1 MKESQATAQS
11 DIWSDWL
18 LHRRSGDDPSYERS
32 VRAATERFCN
42 HVLDGAKLGPGMT
55 LADIGTGEGLIAFRA
70 IDRIGPSL
78 RVFLTDISEQIL
90 DHARTMATQRNVH
103 FQCTFLP
110 CSAERLAGIQDSTVD
125 VVTMR
130 SVLAYVFDKLAALRE
145 CKRILKP
152 GGRISIA
159 EPIFLDDAFDTVNLK
174 TQVDAKN
181 GDPILPLL
189 HRWKSAQF
197 PDTLEKIAKSTI
209 ARHSERDLVRL
220 IHSLGFSDIH
230 LELHI
235 NITPSDIPSWD
246 VFLDVAPHPWAP
258 TLREILD
265 KFTPEERLLFENTMR
280 PTIESGQYSLSDRMA
295 YITAVKPDC
304 RMANS
309 TI

>member
-1 MKESQATAQS
+1 MKERQATPQP
-11 DIWSDWL
+11 DVWSDWL
-18 LHRRSGDDPSYERS
+18 LHRRSGDDPRCERA
-32 VRAATERFCN
+32 VRAATERYCS
-42 HVLDGAKLGPGMT
+42 HVLDGARLGPDMT

-90 DHARTMATQRNVH
+90 DHAKATAIQRNVH

-110 CSAERLAGIQDSTVD
+110 CSAERLSGIQDSAVD

-130 SVLAYVFDKLAALRE
+130 SVLAYVFDKPAALRE

-174 TQVDAKN
+174 TQVDAKS
-181 GDPILPLL
+181 GDPVLPLL

-209 ARHSERDLVRL
+209 ARYSERDLVRL
-220 IHSLGFSDIH
+220 IHGLGFSEIH

-235 NITPSDIPSWD
+235 NITPSDFPSWD

-258 TLREILD
+258 TLREILN
-265 KFTPEERLLFENTMR
+265 KFTPEERLLFENTTR
-280 PTIESGQYSLSDRMA
+280 PTIESGQHSLSDRMA
-295 YITAVKPDC
+295 YITAAKPD
-304 RMANS
+304 
-309 TI
+309 

>member
-1 MKESQATAQS
+1 MKESQATPQP

-18 LHRRSGDDPSYERS
+18 LHRRSGDNPTYEHA
-32 VRAATERFCN
+32 VRAATERFCSR
-42 HVLDGAKLGPGMT
+42 VLDGAKLGPGMT

-78 RVFLTDISEQIL
+78 RVLFTDISEQIL
-90 DHARTMATQRNVH
+90 SHAQTTAIQRNVH
-103 FQCTFLP
+103 FQCEFFP
-110 CSAERLAGIQDSTVD
+110 CSAERLAAIKDSTVD

-130 SVLAYVFDKLAALRE
+130 SVLAYVFDKPAALRE

-152 GGRISIA
+152 GGRISIG

-174 TQVDAKN
+174 TQVDAKSW
-181 GDPILPLL
+181 DPVLPLL

-209 ARHSERDLVRL
+209 ARYSERDLIRL
-220 IHSLGFSDIH
+220 IHGIGFSDIH

-235 NITPSDIPSWD
+235 NITPSHFPSWD

-258 TLREILD
+258 TLREILN
-265 KFTPEERLLFENTMR
+265 KFTPEDRLLFENSMR
-280 PTIESGQYSLSDRMA
+280 PTIESGQYSLSERMA
-295 YITAVKPDC
+295 YITAAKPQ
-304 RMANS
+304 
-309 TI
+309 